1 MNKPCEHSNEF
12 AAVVVEIM
20 KSEKETILEL
30 IRDEKWD
37 ELKDEIYEAIVW

>member
-1 MNKPCEHSNEF
+1 MTPNEF

-30 IRDEKWD
+30 VRDEKWD